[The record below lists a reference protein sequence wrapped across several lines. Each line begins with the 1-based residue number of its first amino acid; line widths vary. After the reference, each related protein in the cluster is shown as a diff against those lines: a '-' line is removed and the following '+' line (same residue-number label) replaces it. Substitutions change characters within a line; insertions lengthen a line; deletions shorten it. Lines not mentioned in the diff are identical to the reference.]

1 MNRRGASHMKR
12 KLRFSPHT
20 PFDEEEQTII
30 RQVVRRVEAA
40 ERPSTPDLLDL
51 VEKQIRQ
58 LDRLGEVLDDYPSV
72 FAETSVGSTRRN
84 LRSLV
89 ASLTQSTA
97 ANIEMFLPARALVSR
112 TLVMGEVNFYRLL
125 RVLCDEAMREED
137 CAAME
142 PHVNDQLCLAL
153 YTRLAEA
160 VLISIASD
168 DTVPDR
174 VRDKAAL
181 GLVHIWDDST
191 YRVRKF
197 FPILEATWQARRKVP
212 VTLGTLLGTAEMFR
226 LLEAG
231 CDERFV
237 AYLAR
242 EDHTDDE
249 AQAFREFL
257 FGATTEKIQRLEAH
271 MLESGK
277 VALSADELPAGACVD
292 AHTATGDPAL
302 AMYEFFLSR
311 HLQASARRLASLPG
325 PKRTAEE
332 YVMLHFLERVLDDD
346 RLSIPPEE

>member
-1 MNRRGASHMKR
+1 MR
-12 KLRFSPHT
+12 KLVFSPHG
-20 PFDEEEQTII
+20 PFDDEEQTII

-40 ERPSTPDLLDL
+40 KKPMADDMLDL

-58 LDRLGEVLDDYPSV
+58 LDRLAEVLDDYPSV
-72 FAETSVGSTRRN
+72 FTEEAVGSTRRN
-84 LRSLV
+84 LASLV
-89 ASLTQSTA
+89 ATLTRSSA

-112 TLVMGEVNFYRLL
+112 TLVMAEVNFYRLL
-125 RVLCDEAMREED
+125 RVICDEAMTEED

-160 VLISIASD
+160 LLISIASD
-168 DTVPDR
+168 DGVPER
-174 VRDKAAL
+174 LRDKAAL
-181 GLVHIWDDST
+181 SLVHIWDDST
-191 YRVRKF
+191 FRVRKF
-197 FPILEATWQARRKVP
+197 FPVLEATWQARRKVP

-237 AYLAR
+237 DYLAR
-242 EDHTDDE
+242 EDHTEDE

-257 FGATTEKIQRLEAH
+257 FGATTEKLQELEDH
-271 MLESGK
+271 MLTSGK
-277 VALSADELPAGACVD
+277 VALSADELPRGACAD

-311 HLQASARRLASLPG
+311 HLQASARRLACLPG

-332 YVMLHFLERVLDDD
+332 YVMLHFLERKLDDD
-346 RLSIPPEE
+346 RLSIPPSA

>member
-1 MNRRGASHMKR
+1 MKR
-12 KLRFSPHT
+12 KLTFSPHG

-40 ERPSTPDLLDL
+40 NKPHAKSLLEL
-51 VEKQIRQ
+51 VEKNIHQ
-58 LDRLGEVLDDYPSV
+58 LERLGEVLDAYPSV
-72 FAETSVGSTRRN
+72 FAEQAVGSTRRT
-84 LRSLV
+84 LVSLV
-89 ASLTQSTA
+89 TSLTHSTA

-125 RVLCDEAMREED
+125 RVLCDEAMRDED
-137 CAAME
+137 AAAME

-168 DTVPDR
+168 DGVAARIRDR
-174 VRDKAAL
+174 AAL

-212 VTLGTLLGTAEMFR
+212 VTLGTLLGAAEMFR
-226 LLEAG
+226 LVEAG

-242 EDHTDDE
+242 ENHTEDE

-257 FGATTEKIQRLEAH
+257 FGATTEKLQRLEAH

-277 VALSADELPAGACVD
+277 IALSADELPAGACAD

-311 HLQASARRLASLPG
+311 HLQASARRLAGLPG

-332 YVMLHFLERVLDDD
+332 YVMLHFLERVPDDD
-346 RLSIPPEE
+346 RLSIPPDD